1 MLAKFIF
8 YSKTR
13 DPVER
18 RSLGLLSY
26 LVINLNDAI
35 LLDFKCAQILLG
47 KNETTHLGRGNVA
60 I

>member
-8 YSKTR
+8 YAKTR
-13 DPVER
+13 DPFER
-18 RSLGLLSY
+18 RSIGLLSY

-35 LLDFKCAQILLG
+35 LLDFKCAQILLR
-47 KNETTHLGRGNVA
+47 KNKTGL